1 MIMYV
6 PVTFSTL
13 TTTSD
18 NNFSAASS
26 AVSIL
31 LGVELKASES
41 SGFLPPKGHQDELF
55 RSRLESEDWPS
66 ATLSALSFS
75 GVGVDLPEKQTNM
88 YITSW
93 NCVKVKKN

>member
-1 MIMYV
+1 M
-6 PVTFSTL
+6 

-18 NNFSAASS
+18 NKFSAASS

-31 LGVELKASES
+31 LGVELKAYES

-66 ATLSALSFS
+66 TILSALSFS
-75 GVGVDLPEKQTNM
+75 GVGVDLPEKQTNIELYEIVST
-88 YITSW
+88 YIFKPQHEYNLNFKT
-93 NCVKVKKN
+93 

>member
-1 MIMYV
+1 MYV

-41 SGFLPPKGHQDELF
+41 SGFLPPKGHHDELF

-75 GVGVDLPEKQTNM
+75 GVGVDLPEKQSNIYLLM
-88 YITSW
+88 KS
-93 NCVKVKKN
+93 C